1 MSSSLQ
7 GKRIAFLA
15 ADGVEQMELS
25 EPWSAV
31 EGAGGSPELV
41 SIRDG
46 EIQAVHGMDKGDAF
60 RVDRTVDAADAADYS
75 GLVLP
80 GGVKNPDSLRMHDAA
95 VAFVRSF
102 VEAGTPVAAICHAP
116 WLLVE
121 ADVAR
126 GRRLTSYPSLR
137 TDIRNAGGTWL
148 DAEVCID
155 GGIVTSRKPSDL
167 PAFCAKMVEEFRAGT
182 GDRPQARTAGRS

>member
-15 ADGVEQMELS
+15 ADGVEQVELS

-31 EGAGGSPELV
+31 EGAGGAPELL

-46 EIQAVHGMDKGDAF
+46 EIQAVHGMDKGHAF

-102 VEAGTPVAAICHAP
+102 VE
-116 WLLVE
+116 
-121 ADVAR
+121 
-126 GRRLTSYPSLR
+126 
-137 TDIRNAGGTWL
+137 
-148 DAEVCID
+148 
-155 GGIVTSRKPSDL
+155 
-167 PAFCAKMVEEFRAGT
+167 
-182 GDRPQARTAGRS
+182 

>member
-1 MSSSLQ
+1 MSGHLD
-7 GKRIAFLA
+7 GKRIAYLA
-15 ADGVEQMELS
+15 TDGVEQVELV

-31 EGAGGSPELV
+31 EEAGGSPELV

-46 EIQAVHGMDKGDAF
+46 EIQGVHGMDTGDTF
-60 RVDRTVDAADAADYS
+60 RVDRTIDTADAADYS

-80 GGVKNPDSLRMHDAA
+80 GGVKNPDTLRMHDAA

-148 DAEVCID
+148 DTEICVD
-155 GGIVTSRKPSDL
+155 GGIITSRRPSDL
-167 PAFCAKMVEEFRAGT
+167 PAFCATLVEEFRTGTREQSAARAAG
-182 GDRPQARTAGRS
+182 QS